1 MELWAQRSP
10 GTQVAF
16 LFQKWL
22 LLYKI
27 KDEEDDPVPKTNL
40 KNITVSEKKNS

>member
-22 LLYKI
+22 LLNKI
-27 KDEEDDPVPKTNL
+27 KDEEDPISKTNL
-40 KNITVSEKKNS
+40 KNITVNEKKNS